1 MAMELN
7 ADQNDMVDILA
18 SFMLDDGDIAVERL
32 VSPEQGSQN
41 PFYVSD
47 QPMDTGVS
55 NWLSAVTF
63 DGRSDLDQKLDL
75 IANHAETLDFPVE
88 DIHVS
93 DVDLSSLQG

>member
-1 MAMELN
+1 MTTELN
-7 ADQNDMVDILA
+7 VDQNDMAEALA

-32 VSPEQGSQN
+32 VSPEQGSHN

-47 QPMDTGVS
+47 QPMETVAS

-63 DGRSDLDQKLDL
+63 DVSADLDQKFDL
-75 IANHAETLDFPVE
+75 IGHQADTLHFAVE